1 MKSDDI
7 VLGIL
12 SEKPA
17 TGYEIKERFSTIFA
31 NFYNAS
37 FGSIYPILHKLT
49 KENKVIFETIE
60 QEGKPDKKVY
70 SITEEGQRVFHNYLS
85 QPVENE
91 KIKWDFMVRLFYSEH
106 LNERERVALITTE
119 IETRQQECK
128 ELKLLKQ
135 SLVGKAVNDYKLF
148 CLELGIKQKELVI
161 SELESLKKPITDN

>member
-49 KENKVIFETIE
+49 KENKVTFETIE

-70 SITEEGQRVFHNYLS
+70 SITEEGQRAFHKYLS

-91 KIKWDFMVRLFYSEH
+91 KIKWDFMVRLFYSEN
-106 LNERERVALITTE
+106 LTETERVSLITTE
-119 IETRQQECK
+119 IETRRKECK
-128 ELKLLKQ
+128 ELELLKQ
-135 SLVGKAVNDYKLF
+135 SLVGKTVDGYQLF
-148 CLELGIKQKELVI
+148 CLELGIKQKKLVI
-161 SELESLKKPITDN
+161 TELEGLKSNDR